1 MKISARNSKTKDN
14 KIAANRDCEMVNVY
28 ARDAYMEGVY
38 PRVGFSGGDCVEGAD
53 RGTSLSP
60 QATVILSRRIDT
72 WPAYNLHSSSLKRA
86 WLVHRRRD
94 TQLRCDLRRA
104 KPSASLL
111 T

>member
-1 MKISARNSKTKDN
+1 
-14 KIAANRDCEMVNVY
+14 
-28 ARDAYMEGVY
+28 MEGVY

-94 TQLRCDLRRA
+94 TQPRSDLRRA